1 MEREHVV
8 RLLAVCLALPSLVY
22 YILMGSD
29 TSTVR
34 YHPLPTEQSSPSPPA
49 VDSCAT
55 CDLEFDIDVGG
66 VRADD
71 PDELWWSDWEKVQRS
86 RREALAYGCKHYK
99 NLRGKS
105 FFKLVT
111 NRRYLYNLVIDDKHR
126 TVYCYVPK
134 VACTNWKRMMMILS
148 GRTNKTDPLAIRS
161 YVPHVEGVLPRL
173 SSSRM
178 TSSLLHHKL
187 RTYTKFLFVRHPVE
201 RLVSAYRNKLVIN
214 STSAADFKRRYG
226 IKILKK
232 FRKGD
237 AVQNISKTGHGVTF
251 AEFVSYLIEK
261 RHESPQSM
269 NEHWAPY
276 VELCHPCF
284 IKYNIIGKYET
295 LEEDAEYVLRK
306 IGAPPSLHFPPLVT
320 SKTTAL
326 VEAHMNTLTP
336 ELRKKLYNAYQLDF
350 KLFGYDYVKE
360 KDYVTQ
366 ENGS

>member
-1 MEREHVV
+1 MHAFIYVCIDSFIHFGYSSFPLHHDSVSLYYFHSRSSYCLHHI
-8 RLLAVCLALPSLVY
+8 LLS
-22 YILMGSD
+22 
-29 TSTVR
+29 
-34 YHPLPTEQSSPSPPA
+34 
-49 VDSCAT
+49 
-55 CDLEFDIDVGG
+55 
-66 VRADD
+66 
-71 PDELWWSDWEKVQRS
+71 
-86 RREALAYGCKHYK
+86 
-99 NLRGKS
+99 
-105 FFKLVT
+105 
-111 NRRYLYNLVIDDKHR
+111 
-126 TVYCYVPK
+126 
-134 VACTNWKRMMMILS
+134 
-148 GRTNKTDPLAIRS
+148 
-161 YVPHVEGVLPRL
+161 VPHNGFRFAFQ
-173 SSSRM
+173 
-178 TSSLLHHKL
+178 SSLLHHKL